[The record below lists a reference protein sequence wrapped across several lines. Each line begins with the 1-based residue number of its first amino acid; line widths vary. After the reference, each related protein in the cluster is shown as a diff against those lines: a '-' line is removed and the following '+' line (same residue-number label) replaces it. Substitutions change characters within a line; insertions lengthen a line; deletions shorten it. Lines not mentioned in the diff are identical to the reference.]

1 MCCYRNTF
9 ARYYEIK
16 QLCNYNHIISKQ
28 GQVYKNILKIIEGF
42 DWDCVT
48 M

>member
-16 QLCNYNHIISKQ
+16 QLCNYNHISKQ